1 MLDFTANAQLPST
14 LNFACWSSNFA
25 RCEIVL
31 QLMQLSSKGHIFL
44 ISAPNIHGLKRWILD
59 FLRFEMVAHLSPYLQ
74 PSGVGFSDGYIDVW
88 EHSRGGRHTNA
99 DWSPIFED
107 LYSSELGNPLGCRG
121 SACVE
126 VMTTLHGSTPS
137 LRRLAE
143 GCYRQRAPLG
153 FPSYMWVHL
162 WTFRARL
169 VVIGE
174 LIHSTWVQL
183 LGFES
188 DQSDQTYMDSQVVTV
203 DQFVAAMA
211 SIHEAI
217 TSLVPQPTPF
227 TLQSETEV
235 APLPVMV
242 VVPTSEDAHTRMD
255 RLEQRMRQLRVS
267 YGGMVWDDSDGL
279 PIVSLLTKFRMPKI
293 EYLME
298 GVGGLMR
305 QSHHSF
311 SIGERRLPRSLIG
324 HLRGTLYGI
333 EEGIARGL
341 WLESFLQ
348 TRRGRNRLLDRDQGT
363 SVPSVPPDQGPLDII
378 KQLGR
383 LPEFIIRHHPMCN
396 IGLVKLGQQSVT
408 TNPLPAHTTHSVP
421 PLTGGIHHMDFVQDD
436 VIHMLSWDDGLPEMI
451 VLDDVMT
458 RSGRIAQAVPLVTRP
473 FGGHRVTSVLLDNVS
488 ALNAGTIPSSLH
500 QKVKFIHDGQVI
512 IVQSTR
518 DMISSSEPVL
528 QDDVRYMARLHRD
541 RARARLSGISF
552 DYPVHPYTFN
562 LADYFV
568 RGSKV
573 QPHVEEMCTDD
584 SIVDELQ
591 HMLHRMQMGDEIPDM
606 SASVM
611 IASPSPDQANLFSLC
626 FCRPSILS
634 LVTYL

>member
-1 MLDFTANAQLPST
+1 M
-14 LNFACWSSNFA
+14 
-25 RCEIVL
+25 
-31 QLMQLSSKGHIFL
+31 
-44 ISAPNIHGLKRWILD
+44 
-59 FLRFEMVAHLSPYLQ
+59 
-74 PSGVGFSDGYIDVW
+74 GYIDVW

-227 TLQSETEV
+227 TLQSQTEV

-279 PIVSLLTKFRMPKI
+279 PM
-293 EYLME
+293 
-298 GVGGLMR
+298 
-305 QSHHSF
+305 
-311 SIGERRLPRSLIG
+311 
-324 HLRGTLYGI
+324 TLYGI

-383 LPEFIIRHHPMCN
+383 LPEFIIRHHPMCS
-396 IGLVKLGQQSVT
+396 IGHLLILDLCLPRIYTQLHNQCLVKLGQQSVT

-458 RSGRIAQAVPLVTRP
+458 RSGRIAQAVPLVTRR

-541 RARARLSGISF
+541 RARARLSGIPF